1 MYESPQ
7 CFTTINLLCFIGYL
21 SNQWPKSLCL
31 SITVIIIGVNATT
44 PEVDERQDAL
54 VDVEILF
61 GSLEKEVLVMLS
73 TLDDSALGTCV
84 NV

>member
-1 MYESPQ
+1 M
-7 CFTTINLLCFIGYL
+7 
-21 SNQWPKSLCL
+21 
-31 SITVIIIGVNATT
+31 IIIGVSATT

>member
-1 MYESPQ
+1 M
-7 CFTTINLLCFIGYL
+7 CFIGYL
-21 SNQWPKSLCL
+21 SNQWSKALCL
-31 SITVIIIGVNATT
+31 SITMIIIGVNATT